1 MVKSNTK
8 SYVQTPT
15 LPDTTLSIVRYRM
28 VGIYSS
34 VYQFHSQTS
43 FMSNGEET
51 KSNGEEEKRIK
62 RTQSLEASVTLGLGY
77 GQKKTQ
83 HEAFFSAVWPVLEGA
98 GWTLVSEF
106 VRVLLGSHKYFW
118 ISYLKINLTLQE
130 IYRQGSYVTS
140 LGSCILAN
148 STTRLI
154 PDPLSATL
162 FYQQFVALLHFR

>member
-1 MVKSNTK
+1 
-8 SYVQTPT
+8 
-15 LPDTTLSIVRYRM
+15 
-28 VGIYSS
+28 
-34 VYQFHSQTS
+34 
-43 FMSNGEET
+43 MSNGEET
-51 KSNGEEEKRIK
+51 KSSGEEEKRIK

-118 ISYLKINLTLQE
+118 ISYLKINLTSQE

-162 FYQQFVALLHFR
+162 FYQLLVALFYTLGEGTGERRVLNIFFTAWSNNGKRG

>member
-1 MVKSNTK
+1 
-8 SYVQTPT
+8 
-15 LPDTTLSIVRYRM
+15 
-28 VGIYSS
+28 
-34 VYQFHSQTS
+34 
-43 FMSNGEET
+43 MSDEEET
-51 KSNGEEEKRIK
+51 KSSAEEEKRIK

-106 VRVLLGSHKYFW
+106 VRVWLGSHKYFW
-118 ISYLKINLTLQE
+118 ILYLKIHLTSQE
-130 IYRQGSYVTS
+130 IYRQGSYVTR

-154 PDPLSATL
+154 PDPLRCSINYSFL
-162 FYQQFVALLHFR
+162 FYTLGEGRGERRVLNILFTARSNNGKRS